1 MKYSKENFLP
11 PIIMKQFPTCGLLI
25 KILSPF
31 IIGEVETMFF
41 CHNFVGAVHI
51 IPINQLYYPLLT
63 ENIILYKGQV
73 TTATARTRNI
83 ATKYENVFS
92 VSYKAEILQDYH
104 STLRQLGLYLHK
116 PIFTPK

>member
-1 MKYSKENFLP
+1 
-11 PIIMKQFPTCGLLI
+11 MKQFPSCGLLI

-31 IIGEVETMFF
+31 IIAEVETMFF
-41 CHNFVGAVHI
+41 SRNFVGAVHI

-73 TTATARTRNI
+73 TTATARTGNI

-92 VSYKAEILQDYH
+92 VSYTAQIL
-104 STLRQLGLYLHK
+104 
-116 PIFTPK
+116 

>member
-1 MKYSKENFLP
+1 
-11 PIIMKQFPTCGLLI
+11 MKQFPTCGLLI

-31 IIGEVETMFF
+31 IIAGLETMCC

>member
-1 MKYSKENFLP
+1 
-11 PIIMKQFPTCGLLI
+11 MKQFPTCGLLI

-31 IIGEVETMFF
+31 IIAEVETMFF
-41 CHNFVGAVHI
+41 SRNFVVAVHI

-73 TTATARTRNI
+73 TTATARTGKI

-92 VSYKAEILQDYH
+92 FSYKAEIL
-104 STLRQLGLYLHK
+104 
-116 PIFTPK
+116 

>member
-1 MKYSKENFLP
+1 
-11 PIIMKQFPTCGLLI
+11 MKQFPTCGLLI

-31 IIGEVETMFF
+31 IIAEVETMFF
-41 CHNFVGAVHI
+41 SLNFVGAVHI

-73 TTATARTRNI
+73 TTATATTRNI
-83 ATKYENVFS
+83 ASKYENVFS
-92 VSYKAEILQDYH
+92 VSYKGQILQDYH
-104 STLRQLGLYLHK
+104 STLGQLGLYLHK

>member
-1 MKYSKENFLP
+1 
-11 PIIMKQFPTCGLLI
+11 MKQFPTCGLLI

-31 IIGEVETMFF
+31 IIAEVETMFF
-41 CHNFVGAVHI
+41 SRNFVGAVHI

-73 TTATARTRNI
+73 TTATATTRNI
-83 ATKYENVFS
+83 ASKYENVFS
-92 VSYKAEILQDYH
+92 VSYKGQILQDYH
-104 STLRQLGLYLHK
+104 STLGQLGLYLHK

>member
-1 MKYSKENFLP
+1 
-11 PIIMKQFPTCGLLI
+11 MKQFPTCGLLI

-31 IIGEVETMFF
+31 IIAEVETMFF
-41 CHNFVGAVHI
+41 SRNFVGAVHI

>member
-1 MKYSKENFLP
+1 
-11 PIIMKQFPTCGLLI
+11 MKQFPTCGLLI

-31 IIGEVETMFF
+31 IIAGAETMCC

-73 TTATARTRNI
+73 TTATARTGNI

>member
-1 MKYSKENFLP
+1 
-11 PIIMKQFPTCGLLI
+11 MKQFPTCGLLI

-31 IIGEVETMFF
+31 IIAGAETMF
-41 CHNFVGAVHI
+41 CWYNFVGAVHI

-73 TTATARTRNI
+73 TTATARTGNI

-92 VSYKAEILQDYH
+92 VSYKAQILQDYH
-104 STLRQLGLYLHK
+104 STVHTTGTIRF
-116 PIFTPK
+116 IFT

>member
-1 MKYSKENFLP
+1 
-11 PIIMKQFPTCGLLI
+11 MKQFPTCGLLI
-25 KILSPF
+25 KILSQF
-31 IIGEVETMFF
+31 IIAGLETMCC

-73 TTATARTRNI
+73 TTATATTRNI
-83 ATKYENVFS
+83 ASKYENVFS
-92 VSYKAEILQDYH
+92 VSYKGQILQDYH
-104 STLRQLGLYLHK
+104 STLGQLGLYLHK

>member
-1 MKYSKENFLP
+1 
-11 PIIMKQFPTCGLLI
+11 MKQFPTCGLLI

-31 IIGEVETMFF
+31 IIAEVETMFF
-41 CHNFVGAVHI
+41 SRNFVGAVHI

-73 TTATARTRNI
+73 TTATATTRNI
-83 ATKYENVFS
+83 ASKYENVFS